1 MIERK
6 IISQKLK
13 EFQIQDY
20 ISSTLKN
27 SGQSHTKLLHTP
39 LGEKIVVYTSRPGII
54 VGRKGQHIKKLT
66 STIKKR
72 FELENPQLEIAE
84 VENVNLN
91 SKIVA
96 ERIAQAFE
104 RYGSQRFKGI
114 VHRVMQDTINAKAMG
129 IEVTISG
136 KVPSARAKAWR
147 FYLGYLKKCGDI
159 ALTGVDK
166 GFATAKLKSGIIGIK
181 VRIMPPT
188 TKLPDDIHV
197 ATASELIQHI
207 EELKGT
213 LGGETAGQSGQSI
226 GASEEKNEEK
236 PAKKPRKRAQ
246 KKKESPIKESPAES
260 DQPSAQPSAQ
270 PPLQSATQPLVAADV
285 ELDETPDKN

>member
-66 STIKKR
+66 SAIKKR

-91 SKIVA
+91 AKIVA
-96 ERIAQAFE
+96 ERIAQSFE

-114 VHRVMQDTINAKAMG
+114 VHRVMQDSITAKAMG

-159 ALTGVDK
+159 ALTGVDR

-197 ATASELIQHI
+197 ATASELELLTQ
-207 EELKGT
+207 ELKEVKSGVP
-213 LGGETAGQSGQSI
+213 GSHSESQETAGNEEGKK
-226 GASEEKNEEK
+226 EEKT
-236 PAKKPRKRAQ
+236 AKKPRKRAS
-246 KKKESPIKESPAES
+246 KKKESPEPQGVQAS
-260 DQPSAQPSAQ
+260 QAQPQTPSPTLAAQ
-270 PPLQSATQPLVAADV
+270 DV
-285 ELDETPDKN
+285 ELEETPDEN

>member
-66 STIKKR
+66 SAIKKR

-91 SKIVA
+91 AKIVA
-96 ERIAQAFE
+96 ERIAQSFE

-114 VHRVMQDTINAKAMG
+114 VHRVMQDTITAKAMG

-159 ALTGVDK
+159 ALTGVDR

-197 ATASELIQHI
+197 ATSSELELTQKV
-207 EELKGT
+207 EEIKPGVP
-213 LGGETAGQSGQSI
+213 GSHSESQETAG
-226 GASEEKNEEK
+226 SEEGKKEEK
-236 PAKKPRKRAQ
+236 VAKKSRKRAS
-246 KKKESPIKESPAES
+246 KKKESSAPEGEAPQAPPQTQS
-260 DQPSAQPSAQ
+260 QTPSQTLAAQ
-270 PPLQSATQPLVAADV
+270 DV
-285 ELDETPDKN
+285 ELEETPDEN

>member
-91 SKIVA
+91 AKIVA
-96 ERIAQAFE
+96 ERIAQSFE

-114 VHRVMQDTINAKAMG
+114 VHRVMQDTITAKAMG

-159 ALTGVDK
+159 ALTGVDR

-188 TKLPDDIHV
+188 TKLPDDIHL
-197 ATASELIQHI
+197 ATASELAHQV
-207 EELKGT
+207 EELKGKIGGREGSHT
-213 LGGETAGQSGQSI
+213 LDSSSEQK
-226 GASEEKNEEK
+226 SEEKKEEK
-236 PAKKPRKRAQ
+236 PAKKQRKRAP
-246 KKKESPIKESPAES
+246 KKKESAES
-260 DQPSAQPSAQ
+260 EQKQPEIQPRT
-270 PPLQSATQPLVAADV
+270 QSETIAAPDV
-285 ELDETPDKN
+285 EVDETPDENEK

>member
-91 SKIVA
+91 AKIVA
-96 ERIAQAFE
+96 ERIAQSFE

-114 VHRVMQDTINAKAMG
+114 VHRVMQDTITSKAMG

-136 KVPSARAKAWR
+136 KIPSARAKAWR

-159 ALTGVDK
+159 ALTGVDR
-166 GFATAKLKSGIIGIK
+166 GFATAKLKSGVIGIK
-181 VRIMPPT
+181 VRIMPST

-197 ATASELIQHI
+197 ATSSELMHEV
-207 EELKGT
+207 EETNTQVAGSPESSLE
-213 LGGETAGQSGQSI
+213 GEGKEEGKK
-226 GASEEKNEEK
+226 EEKT
-236 PAKKPRKRAQ
+236 PKKPRKHAS
-246 KKKESPIKESPAES
+246 KKKESPAQESEAT
-260 DQPSAQPSAQ
+260 QAPSQAPLQAQPQKLAAQ
-270 PPLQSATQPLVAADV
+270 DV
-285 ELDETPDKN
+285 ELEETPSQN